1 MNTIIGSGWIRKH
14 GKSASKEVA
23 YELVFLD
30 ESYLTKIMDLQEII
44 VQNLSDPDLF
54 QADSIH
60 FIRDHICKKGRIIGV
75 ISGKRLIAYRIIA
88 FPGNDPSNLGIDLTL
103 PKRERNKVAHLESFS
118 VHPDYR
124 GNLLQLK
131 TLGPAIRIIRDFGYE
146 HLCATVSPKNY
157 PGLSN
162 LLKGGLVIRG
172 LKEKYGGKL
181 RYILYQNLK
190 KPIGRDTVH
199 TIPLS
204 HADIVGQKRVLEEG
218 YYGYKVHRKEQGPE
232 VLYGRAR
239 PLRADGSLEATPY
252 P

>member
-54 QADSIH
+54 HADSIH
-60 FIRDHICKKGRIIGV
+60 FIGDHISKRGRIIGV
-75 ISGKRLIAYRIIA
+75 ISEKALIAYRMVA
-88 FPGNDPSNLGIDLTL
+88 FPGNDHDNLGIDLAL
-103 PKRERNKVAHLESFS
+103 PKSKRNKVAHLESFS

-124 GNLLQLK
+124 GNHLQLK
-131 TLGPAIRIIRDFGYE
+131 TLGPTIRIIRDFSYE
-146 HLCATVSPKNY
+146 HLCATVSPNNY
-157 PGLSN
+157 PGLNN

-190 KPIGRDTVH
+190 KPIGRDIGH
-199 TIPLS
+199 TIPFS

-218 YYGYKVHRKEQGPE
+218 YYGYEVRRKAQGSE

-239 PLRADGSLEATPY
+239 PMPANGSLEATVY